1 MWQVVITVDVIRLHY
16 VTILINLLLLIHV
29 EQTKKHHKFYKMISP
44 KFAPTHYYHSAKTLK
59 TLSVFPN
66 VVNLFLD
73 YNCPFSARL
82 FLKLKQEV
90 IDELQ
95 RRHPNKFQFVFV
107 NVVQP
112 WHPNSVYLHEFS
124 LSVSKLLRA
133 NEESNE
139 TNKLF
144 WGFSEV
150 LFENKEEFYDTANSN
165 LNRNEIYKQI
175 ADVVFSKIKLP
186 FGKEE
191 ILKDLT
197 IEPQS
202 EKEKQSNS
210 GNGAT
215 ADLKY
220 FTKYLRVA
228 GVHVTP
234 TVSINNIVSDG
245 ISSGAEP
252 KELVRKFEE
261 AL

>member
-1 MWQVVITVDVIRLHY
+1 
-16 VTILINLLLLIHV
+16 
-29 EQTKKHHKFYKMISP
+29 MISP
-44 KFAPTHYYHSAKTLK
+44 KFAPTHYYHSAKTLT
-59 TLSVFPN
+59 TLPVFPN

-95 RRHPNKFQFVFV
+95 RKHPNKFQFVFV

-112 WHPNSVYLHEFS
+112 WHPNSVYLNEVS
-124 LSVSKLLRA
+124 LTVSKLLR
-133 NEESNE
+133 
-139 TNKLF
+139 TNQEKNDTNRLF
-144 WGFSEV
+144 WNFSEV

-175 ADVVFSKIKLP
+175 ADIVFSKINLP
-186 FGKEE
+186 FDKEE
-191 ILKDLT
+191 VLKDLI

-202 EKEKQSNS
+202 EKQKQSND

-220 FTKYLRVA
+220 LTRYLRVV
-228 GVHVTP
+228 GVHITP
-234 TVSINNIVSDG
+234 TVSINNIVNDG